1 MRDEADQNADPNKYW
16 QGYSPWV
23 LEVELIYPAGVLV
36 QFFFCFVAGRQV
48 FKYTLIITYFVF
60 TEEKGLYKQL

>member
-1 MRDEADQNADPNKYW
+1 MK
-16 QGYSPWV
+16 
-23 LEVELIYPAGVLV
+23 LIRMQILINTGKVIRPEFWRWNSYTQQAFLSSFS
-36 QFFFCFVAGRQV
+36 FFFVAGRQV